1 MKGEINLWIWNGT
14 NYLFKIG
21 FPITAFPEK
30 KGNEL
35 PKRLSVLFLTRSS
48 LCRSIDLGDLI
59 DLCSKMN
66 WDSESRRYASV
77 TGFIYE
83 KY

>member
-1 MKGEINLWIWNGT
+1 MKGEINIWIWNWT

-35 PKRLSVLFLTRSS
+35 PKRLSVLFLTKSN
-48 LCRSIDLGDLI
+48 LYRSIGLGDLI

-66 WDSESRRYASV
+66 WDPESRKCASV
-77 TGFIYE
+77 TDFIYE